1 MNSVRKISF
10 CALYVAIIVA
20 LQTLLSSVNG
30 LEFTTF
36 LMCAASIFLPINYS
50 LFISSSYCIIEGAL
64 FGFGDWVIVYLIY
77 WSFVIITTYCL
88 KTICLK
94 STIFT
99 SLIIGIHSFLL
110 GIFFAFEM
118 LFLFGIESAYS
129 YYMVGVPG
137 DLIHLVISFIISLL
151 LFPVFKRIMPKLT
164 KYL

>member
-20 LQTLLSSVNG
+20 LQTLLSSING

-36 LMCAASIFLPINYS
+36 LMCMASIFLPLNYS
-50 LFISSSYCIIEGAL
+50 LFISISYCIIEGAL

-77 WSFVIITTYCL
+77 WSFVVLITYFL
-88 KTICLK
+88 KRICLK
-94 STIFT
+94 SIIFT

-110 GIFFAFEM
+110 GIFFAIEM
-118 LFLFGIESAYS
+118 LILFGVESAYS
-129 YYMVGVPG
+129 YYVIGFGG
-137 DLIHLVISFIISLL
+137 DLIHLVISFIICLL
-151 LFPVFKRIMPKLT
+151 LFPVFKKVMPKLT